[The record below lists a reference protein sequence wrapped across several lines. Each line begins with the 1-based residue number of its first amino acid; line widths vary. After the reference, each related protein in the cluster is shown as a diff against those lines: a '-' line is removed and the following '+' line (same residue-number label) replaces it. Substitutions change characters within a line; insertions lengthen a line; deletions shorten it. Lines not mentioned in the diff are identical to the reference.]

1 MDIQNNGDT
10 DLLARS
16 FNNSRSINMADQDT
30 RYRLVLLGASRTG
43 KSSLIHMFLNGKFLD
58 TYKETVED
66 LHYREFTV
74 DDKTIKV
81 DILDTAGNM
90 EFPAMRRLSIAT
102 SHAFILVYSVDSMSS
117 FEEIRRIIEQIK
129 EQRSNYAE
137 IPIVVVG
144 NKTDRTS
151 VREVEEQQ
159 VHTMVNELGPLHC
172 RIAECTALDRASV
185 IDVFLKL
192 LSLVQLSAARQ
203 LSPILRRKVSER
215 LKKKEFEEKNDK
227 SINRSRSLIRRTS
240 MKKKAATSSA
250 SSGSGDKNCQETPD
264 CLVS

>member
-1 MDIQNNGDT
+1 MT
-10 DLLARS
+10 
-16 FNNSRSINMADQDT
+16 DQDT

-43 KSSLIHMFLNGKFLD
+43 KSSIIHMFLNGKFLD

-102 SHAFILVYSVDSMSS
+102 SHAFILVYSVDNMSS
-117 FEEIRRIIEQIK
+117 FEEIRHIIEQIK
-129 EQRSNYAE
+129 EQRTNYAE

-159 VHTMVNELGPLHC
+159 VQTMINELGPLHC
-172 RIAECTALDRASV
+172 RLAECTALDRASV
-185 IDVFLKL
+185 IDIFLKL

-215 LKKKEFEEKNDK
+215 LKKKEFDDK
-227 SINRSRSLIRRTS
+227 GDKGINRSRSLIRRTS
-240 MKKKAATSSA
+240 MKKKSATSSGA
-250 SSGSGDKNCQETPD
+250 DKHSPETPD

>member
-1 MDIQNNGDT
+1 MDIQENEEYDFT
-10 DLLARS
+10 TAIP
-16 FNNSRSINMADQDT
+16 NSPRTINMTDQDT

-43 KSSLIHMFLNGKFLD
+43 KSSIIHMFLNGKFLD

-117 FEEIRRIIEQIK
+117 FEEIRHIIEQIK
-129 EQRSNYAE
+129 EQRTNYAE

-151 VREVEEQQ
+151 VREVEEQNVQ
-159 VHTMVNELGPLHC
+159 TMLNELGPLHC
-172 RIAECTALDRASV
+172 RFAECTALDRASI
-185 IDVFLKL
+185 IDIFLKL

-215 LKKKEFEEKNDK
+215 LKKKEFEDK
-227 SINRSRSLIRRTS
+227 SDKGISRSRSLIRRTS
-240 MKKKAATSSA
+240 MKKKPTA
-250 SSGSGDKNCQETPD
+250 SGGDKNSPETPD